1 MTRLE
6 KIDVWRAFFNDYR
19 DLSKGLLLKV
29 GSEPSGY
36 SNMASD
42 FEVINKLHLDLANE
56 KIDQLQSENTHLKE
70 QIKIAKEALDKLLLA
85 KNTVT
90 NKTWKFHDADDW
102 YLAKDIIKATLS
114 QLTDKREKEGL
125 E

>member
-6 KIDVWRAFFNDYR
+6 KIEVWRAFFNDYR

-29 GSEPSGY
+29 GSEPYIY

-56 KIDQLQSENTHLKE
+56 KIEQLQSENTHLKE
-70 QIKIAKEALDKLLLA
+70 QIDAVIEEFSYIESWIRVDTLPKHHPIKKMKEVI
-85 KNTVT
+85 N
-90 NKTWKFHDADDW
+90 
-102 YLAKDIIKATLS
+102 
-114 QLTDKREKEGL
+114 QLT
-125 E
+125 

>member
-6 KIDVWRAFFNDYR
+6 EIEVWRAFFNDYR

-29 GSEPSGY
+29 GSEPYIY

-56 KIDQLQSENTHLKE
+56 KITQLQSENTHLKE
-70 QIKIAKEALDKLLLA
+70 QIRIA
-85 KNTVT
+85 
-90 NKTWKFHDADDW
+90 
-102 YLAKDIIKATLS
+102 
-114 QLTDKREKEGL
+114 EKEINRANERMNGCCYRSSIIL
-125 E
+125 ENVLAQLNEKKESR